1 MPEVHFHVRWPD
13 GSEDRCY
20 SPSTVLKDHFQTGDT
35 MSLEEFV
42 QRSDKALSEAS
53 ERVANKFGYYC
64 SSASDQLAVIKRKAA
79 TMPGSDHDGPE
90 HTVEI
95 LDIC

>member
-20 SPSTVLKDHFQTGDT
+20 SPSTVLKNHFKAGDT
-35 MSLEEFV
+35 MSLDEFV
-42 QRSDKALSEAS
+42 ERSGVALTEAS

-64 SSASDQLAVIKRKAA
+64 SSASDQLAVIRAKAA
-79 TMPGSDHDGPE
+79 QMPSGAPHQ
-90 HTVEI
+90 TVEI
-95 LDIC
+95 LDIV